1 MPTLLSYTLTLPPA
15 FRPGDIL
22 AFHRRDAQEVAE
34 AVREAS
40 LRKGLV
46 WNGLPGCLE
55 LHFQSGRADATLTI
69 DGAAGAGCAARLE
82 AMVQRMLGL
91 TQDIEAFE
99 HQHRHHP
106 QVGALIAR
114 QTGLRVALAATPFE
128 ALTWAVAGQQ
138 ISLSAAVSLRRKL
151 ILATGVRHTSGLMCY
166 PDAERITAL
175 TVDALRA
182 AGFSAAKANTLLTLA
197 RLVADGELPLDAWLQ
212 TLPVD
217 AIREQL
223 LSVRGIGPWTVAY
236 ALLRGFG
243 WMDGSLHGDAAVR
256 RSLQTVLGVEKKI
269 SENDARAWL
278 AAFSPWRAL
287 LAAHLWAAPACE
299 RAP

>member
-128 ALTWAVAGQQ
+128 ALT
-138 ISLSAAVSLRRKL
+138 
-151 ILATGVRHTSGLMCY
+151 
-166 PDAERITAL
+166 
-175 TVDALRA
+175 
-182 AGFSAAKANTLLTLA
+182 
-197 RLVADGELPLDAWLQ
+197 
-212 TLPVD
+212 
-217 AIREQL
+217 
-223 LSVRGIGPWTVAY
+223 
-236 ALLRGFG
+236 
-243 WMDGSLHGDAAVR
+243 
-256 RSLQTVLGVEKKI
+256 
-269 SENDARAWL
+269 
-278 AAFSPWRAL
+278 
-287 LAAHLWAAPACE
+287 
-299 RAP
+299 